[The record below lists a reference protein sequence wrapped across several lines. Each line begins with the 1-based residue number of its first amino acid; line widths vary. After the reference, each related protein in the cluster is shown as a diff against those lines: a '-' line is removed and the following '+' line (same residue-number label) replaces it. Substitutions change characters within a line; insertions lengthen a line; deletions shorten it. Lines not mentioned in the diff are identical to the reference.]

1 MLKNPSVLFRFAY
14 CLVVL
19 GAMLPFGVAASGWV
33 ALAKGPSLVGAV
45 PFVGP
50 LLLLALGGFRVY
62 LVARFPT
69 TLSSPPISGVAVL
82 VRVVGLIAIYVG
94 VVATVLSWV
103 ARPLMRTFMT
113 SRTESGAEFF
123 VVGLYLS
130 LLAGVG
136 LLGLLMFEFSRLLAF
151 ERLARER
158 HARKEVPN
166 PSFKRTPGGAA

>member
-1 MLKNPSVLFRFAY
+1 MLKNPSVALRLAY

-19 GAMLPFGVAASGWV
+19 GAILPFGIAASGWV
-33 ALAKGPSLVGAV
+33 ALAKGPGLLSTV

-69 TLSSPPISGVAVL
+69 TLSSPPVSGVAAL
-82 VRVVGLIAIYVG
+82 VRVVGVTAIYVG
-94 VVATVLSWV
+94 LVATVLSWV
-103 ARPLMRTFMT
+103 ARPLIRTFMT

-130 LLAGVG
+130 LVAGIG
-136 LLGLLMFEFSRLLAF
+136 LLGLLMFEFGRLLAF
-151 ERLARER
+151 ERLAHER
-158 HARKEVPN
+158 YARKEVP
-166 PSFKRTPGGAA
+166 KRVGNGV